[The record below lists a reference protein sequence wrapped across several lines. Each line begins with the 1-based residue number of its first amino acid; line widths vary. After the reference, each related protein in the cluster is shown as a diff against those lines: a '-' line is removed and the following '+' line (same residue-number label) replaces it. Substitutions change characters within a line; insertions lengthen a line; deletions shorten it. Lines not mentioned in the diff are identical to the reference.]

1 MDGDFLACRCIV
13 ILTVYHTPRPSAHTV
28 QRAGEVSQHRGGG
41 YTRYPFQYIF
51 KTKWPKEV
59 ITMYKRKHNPSAKT
73 RSNEKYKMERHYDKN
88 KARRAANR
96 EKWMLK
102 KAAQKLHA

>member
-1 MDGDFLACRCIV
+1 
-13 ILTVYHTPRPSAHTV
+13 
-28 QRAGEVSQHRGGG
+28 
-41 YTRYPFQYIF
+41 
-51 KTKWPKEV
+51 
-59 ITMYKRKHNPSAKT
+59 MYKRKHNPSAKT